1 MMLSISLLIL
11 CSLLIIAVL
20 MQNSKG
26 EFQSQKAK
34 QIVSINKANGF
45 IEKTTWTLAL
55 LVMMFAI
62 FVK

>member
-1 MMLSISLLIL
+1 MILSISLLML
-11 CSLLIIAVL
+11 CFLLVIAVL

-34 QIVSINKANGF
+34 QIVSISKANVF

-55 LVMMFAI
+55 LVMVFAI
-62 FVK
+62 LIK